1 MTAVEDAAGG
11 VFGGPL
17 PPDPAVLCG
26 QDVEA
31 ALVAAFRADNRA
43 AWARCRWLLEACRSR
58 AGTTRRVLGDS
69 RAGLIAAA
77 ALAWS
82 PSMAAARLEFARQV
96 LERLPALGEGM
107 REGWLEESKA
117 EAIVATVRELDD
129 AQARRVVELLL
140 GRAATLTHREL
151 RRAAEKEAAAVDP
164 GWSESRR
171 AAAVARA
178 RVIARSAPSG
188 AAELSGLDLPEDLA
202 LEAHAHVVAL
212 ADAVRAAVRAR
223 GGDVGQGFTEAH
235 VYLALLRPHLAGADD
250 ATIVAA
256 LTEELLNPTRPD
268 DDGPDPEDGGPEDGG
283 PEDGGPE
290 DGGGPG
296 DEPGEDGSP
305 EDDEPGDADPD
316 GQALGSDPEPEPSA
330 DPRPDPAPL
339 AFRAGVAVRLELTTL
354 LGLDRRPGEVPD
366 FGVVASSTA
375 CHLARTRPG
384 AAVRLL
390 LYDPDGH
397 LEYALTLHSRG
408 GRAARRRSRYRRQVI
423 EVRARTTTL
432 DALDPADH
440 LGQQASLLIRAQAA
454 LATQR
459 ARPPGEHPARSA
471 ADAHRR
477 HPGTAL
483 DAWIRSRDQTCRF
496 PGCDRPAMRAD
507 LDHTDDWLFG
517 GLTEAE
523 NLGAL
528 CEPHHLLKHD
538 PDAGWSVVQ
547 STPGCFV
554 WTSPTGTR
562 HHVEPDR
569 YQELADPLPPAEGPT
584 SIPDLVFAPPPRE
597 SPPWAPRRNKH
608 GFLTDAAR
616 ATATRL
622 TRASTAPEET
632 PPTRYD
638 HDPGF

>member
-1 MTAVEDAAGG
+1 MGTASGLID
-11 VFGGPL
+11 PL
-17 PPDPAVLCG
+17 RTDPAALTG

-31 ALVAAFRADNRA
+31 GLVAAFRAGNQA

-82 PSMAAARLEFARQV
+82 PAMAAARLEFARQV

-107 REGWLEESKA
+107 HEGWLEESKA
-117 EAIVATVRELDD
+117 EALVSVVRELDD
-129 AQARRVVELLL
+129 AQARRVVEKLL
-140 GRAATLTHREL
+140 GRAARLTHAEL

-164 GWSESRR
+164 GWAEARR

-178 RVIARSAPSG
+178 RVIARCAPSG

-235 VYLALLRPHLAGADD
+235 VYLALLRPHLLGADD
-250 ATIVAA
+250 ATVVAT
-256 LTEELLNPTRPD
+256 LTEELLNPPTPATD
-268 DDGPDPEDGGPEDGG
+268 DGPTDDGPDDQGPDGPEDGG
-283 PEDGGPE
+283 PEDGGPGDVE
-290 DGGGPG
+290 PG
-296 DEPGEDGSP
+296 DGQPS
-305 EDDEPGDADPD
+305 DDEPD
-316 GQALGSDPEPEPSA
+316 GRAPGSDPEPAAEAGSEA
-330 DPRPDPAPL
+330 APL
-339 AFRAGVAVRLELTTL
+339 AFRAGVAVRLDLTTL
-354 LGLDRRPGEVPD
+354 LGSDRRPGEVPD

-375 CHLARTRPG
+375 RHLARTRPG
-384 AAVRLL
+384 AAIRLL
-390 LYDPDGH
+390 LYDPAGH
-397 LEYALTLHSRG
+397 LEYTLTLHPRG

-423 EVRARTTTL
+423 EVRAWTTTL
-432 DALDPADH
+432 DDLDPADY
-440 LGQQASLLIRAQAA
+440 LGQQATLLTRAQAA

-459 ARPPGEHPARSA
+459 ARPPGEHPAHSS
-471 ADAHRR
+471 ADARRR
-477 HPGTAL
+477 HPGAAL
-483 DAWIRSRDQTCRF
+483 EAWIRSRDQTCRF

-507 LDHTDDWLFG
+507 IDHTDDWLIG
-517 GLTEAE
+517 GLTEAP

-538 PDAGWSVVQ
+538 PDTGWSVVQ
-547 STPGCFV
+547 PTPGCFL

-562 HHVEPDR
+562 HRVEPDR
-569 YQELADPLPPAEGPT
+569 YRDLADPLPPAEGPT
-584 SIPDLVFAPPPRE
+584 SIPDLVYAPPPRS
-597 SPPWAPRRNKH
+597 SPTWTARPNKH

-622 TRASTAPEET
+622 TRAATPDTPES

-638 HDPGF
+638 HDPDF